1 MNDEFTMRPGD
12 VFVADEC
19 GCSFTA
25 LTGPSD
31 ETMSVQAPTCCC
43 GHPMHKQMGA
53 SDLDFTERAALSDAS
68 LGNESDRFATESG
81 APVAMAD

>member
-1 MNDEFTMRPGD
+1 MNEEFIMRPGD

-19 GCSFTA
+19 GCSVSVH
-25 LTGPSD
+25 TGPSD
-31 ETMSVQAPTCCC
+31 ESMAMQAPMCCC

-68 LGNESDRFATESG
+68 LGNEAGRFATDSG